1 MASLYSRVFPL
12 LLTAFFILGGLL
24 LYAGLLSPAAATYM
38 IDLMYYIG
46 ISLAMAVIM
55 SYTGYVS
62 FGHTVFFGIGAFMT
76 SLVMG
81 VVYGKALMEGANP
94 YPYFIMGTLLGIL
107 VAAGIAAGVGVVVL
121 RLRGAFFAIATI
133 GLDYTVLNLVKLYEG
148 GFGGGE
154 IHFFV
159 SQSTEEK
166 YLVFLIAFLISLG
179 LAYYTRVSRIG
190 YGLMAIREDEDAA
203 EAAGVDTFRYKV
215 LAFTIS
221 AVIASLWGAVIAWR
235 DAGVVAESA
244 FSLLNSVYMIVM
256 NTIGGLGTMA
266 GPIIGALIF
275 YPLYRVLL
283 TSIPQV
289 ALLPM
294 GILVIIIVSLV
305 PEGVV
310 GVARRI
316 YTPLRRHLY

>member
-1 MASLYSRVFPL
+1 MAYSKAVPL
-12 LLTAFFILGGLL
+12 GLIGLFALGGALMYL
-24 LYAGLLSPAAATYM
+24 GVISAGAATYL
-38 IDLMYYIG
+38 IDLMYYTG
-46 ISLAMAVIM
+46 IALAMAIIM

-62 FGHTVFFGIGAFMT
+62 FGHTVFFGVGAFIT
-76 SLVMG
+76 SLIMG
-81 VVYGKALMEGANP
+81 VVYGEALKQGANP
-94 YPYFIMGTLLGIL
+94 YPYFIVGTLLGMIL
-107 VAAGIAAGVGVVVL
+107 AAGLAAGVGLVVL

-166 YLVFLIAFLISLG
+166 YVVFFIAFLITLG
-179 LAYYTRVSRIG
+179 IAYYMRVSRIG

-203 EAAGVDTFRYKV
+203 EAAGVDTFKYKII
-215 LAFTIS
+215 AFTMS
-221 AVIASLWGAVIAWR
+221 ALIAGLWGGVIAWR
-235 DAGVVAESA
+235 DAGVVAESS

-256 NTIGGLGTMA
+256 NTIGGLGTFV
-266 GPIIGALIF
+266 GPIMGAFIF
-275 YPLYRVLL
+275 YPLYRELL

-294 GILVIIIVSLV
+294 GILVIAIVSIV
-305 PEGVV
+305 PEGVA
-310 GVARRI
+310 GVVRRWI
-316 YTPLRRHLY
+316 PQLRRYIY